1 MDNVPKVNL
10 HSQME
15 TLKSESQSHEVDK
28 SIRTLYAIVSNSD
41 SDTCTESNSAPV
53 FILSDTNS

>member
-1 MDNVPKVNL
+1 MDNVPKANL
-10 HSQME
+10 HSRME

-28 SIRTLYAIVSNSD
+28 NIRALYAIVSNSD
-41 SDTCTESNSAPV
+41 SDTRTESDSAPV